1 MPVIWCGVSPV
12 SLKFEESMA
21 STELPG
27 VLHKPPG
34 LVAVRLEA
42 ENCSSLTDR
51 HSESVI
57 TELAAMISVTFRLDS
72 TGRNLPKIQA
82 RFGCLP
88 RLAEPAGVRHYESV
102 KSAGIWP

>member
-1 MPVIWCGVSPV
+1 
-12 SLKFEESMA
+12 MA
-21 STELPG
+21 PRHRSTEERIS
-27 VLHKPPG
+27 G
-34 LVAVRLEA
+34 LVAVRLGA

-72 TGRNLPKIQA
+72 TGRNWPKIQA

-88 RLAEPAGVRHYESV
+88 RLGEPAVVRHYESV

>member
-1 MPVIWCGVSPV
+1 
-12 SLKFEESMA
+12 LAEERIS
-21 STELPG
+21 
-27 VLHKPPG
+27 G
-34 LVAVRLEA
+34 LFAVRLEA

-72 TGRNLPKIQA
+72 TERNLPKIQA
-82 RFGCLP
+82 LLGCLP

-102 KSAGIWP
+102 KSAGICP

>member
-1 MPVIWCGVSPV
+1 
-12 SLKFEESMA
+12 MA
-21 STELPG
+21 PRHRSTEERIS
-27 VLHKPPG
+27 G

-57 TELAAMISVTFRLDS
+57 AELAAMISVTFRLDS

-102 KSAGIWP
+102 KSAGMWP